1 MVKYRGKVY
10 KAITACTQY
19 MMRFKSYDS
28 IKNSECETEI
38 RSADANAIQD
48 FRLWDIYVDHKIIQE
63 KDRDFNYRIFE
74 WDKILRMS
82 LNLGFDYSCFAAY
95 TGTRLDGLLSLRN
108 QQKLYLDFF
117 ATAPWNYFGAKGKM
131 RRIGSGLVYF
141 TIKASRAA
149 GFGGAFSL
157 YALEDA
163 ERYCERIG
171 MVHTGHF
178 KFGLKEYHMAQKE
191 AAVFE
196 RYFRKYIIH
205 E

>member
-1 MVKYRGKVY
+1 MPLKTSAFGIPTSITKLYGKKTGILTTAFSNGTKYC
-10 KAITACTQY
+10 AC
-19 MMRFKSYDS
+19 RSILDS
-28 IKNSECETEI
+28 TIAC
-38 RSADANAIQD
+38 
-48 FRLWDIYVDHKIIQE
+48 Y
-63 KDRDFNYRIFE
+63 
-74 WDKILRMS
+74 
-82 LNLGFDYSCFAAY
+82 AAY

-117 ATAPWNYFGAKGKM
+117 ATAPWNYFGVKGKM

-141 TIKASRAA
+141 TINASRVS
-149 GFGGAFSL
+149 GFNGEFSL
-157 YALEDA
+157 YALEEA

-191 AAVFE
+191 AEVFE
-196 RYFRKYIIH
+196 RYFLPYVIH